1 MSSFLIFGLIK
12 RPEWRYCIGQKVC
25 SHFSIPS
32 CEKTCTNLLA
42 NPVFLSQYSMFP
54 ISACFPT
61 TSLTNE
67 PSATVFKTS
76 HCLSNLGCYF
86 EFLYIYNIYILIYM
100 NSIYIKLHWR
110 FLHWRFNYF
119 RHMYTCQAILKLP
132 ILWHWFISVSASVLS
147 SISNMYFSIW
157 PAKFP
162 SLPLPF
168 QNLFKI

>member
-1 MSSFLIFGLIK
+1 MEMVEKTKHQAYPLSKDFKEQVISGEDLKVEMSSFLIFGLIK

-76 HCLSNLGCYF
+76 HFLSNLGCYF
-86 EFLYIYNIYILIYM
+86 EFLYIYIIYILIY
-100 NSIYIKLHWR
+100 IYEFYIYK
-110 FLHWRFNYF
+110 
-119 RHMYTCQAILKLP
+119 AALK
-132 ILWHWFISVSASVLS
+132 ISAL
-147 SISNMYFSIW
+147 
-157 PAKFP
+157 
-162 SLPLPF
+162 
-168 QNLFKI
+168 KI